1 MLSSSV
7 LLAGIVVAY
16 CVCSILSLKVCRSM
30 NHLRLINYRQTH
42 LQLYPFPSCTII
54 SHVHGH
60 YTAERYHHQRHR
72 HWIKSSSSRSYVS
85 SIDTSFDD
93 HHIDT
98 NLIKFYDNAACN
110 IEKKRTSL
118 VTKNKCLSCYLSSTM
133 CICSQVKE
141 FFSAIPISIHPKA
154 SIDVF
159 MHYKEWGRASN
170 TGKLLPIGLPNQSKI
185 YMYGRKPDYEL
196 LVHKLTT
203 TPSVILYP
211 SDNSTSIT
219 DFRSLYHNNNNNNNP
234 TTNNNDSN
242 NNNNYNNSYND
253 FNICVIDS
261 TWSQSQAMDRC
272 LPPQIP
278 RVNINDFIN
287 SPSLFLNRRQVL
299 ADDNPSNVGMKIST
313 IEALALALRALDV
326 DRRLVDSLYQALK
339 LSVDATFRQNG
350 KQTIY
355 GHNFIDQMSNVTIP
369 NGPYT
374 ASSVRRPSQCCRCG
388 ASSLT
393 TIFKNMGLRKLPWTN
408 NTVEEGNT
416 IVNDDDDDDGH
427 HRGADHD
434 YDDNDGEDVSGIGGS
449 DGVGGGIVSGI
460 DGKQL
465 IRVWKCSDCMQFF
478 QTTESSTT

>member
-7 LLAGIVVAY
+7 LLAGLVVAC
-16 CVCSILSLKVCRSM
+16 CVCSSQSLKACRSM
-30 NHLRLINYRQTH
+30 HQLRFIRYRQQH
-42 LQLYPFPSCTII
+42 LQLHPFPSCTVT
-54 SHVHGH
+54 SHAHAHAFHTSVVI
-60 YTAERYHHQRHR
+60 YHLLRHR
-72 HWIKSSSSRSYVS
+72 YWTTSSCSRSYVS
-85 SIDTSFDD
+85 SIDAFD
-93 HHIDT
+93 HIDT
-98 NLIKFYDNAACN
+98 NLTKFYDNAGYN
-110 IEKKRTSL
+110 IEKKRSSL
-118 VTKNKCLSCYLSSTM
+118 VTKNKCISCYLSTTM

-141 FFSAIPISIHPKA
+141 FFSTIPSSSHPKA

-170 TGKLLPIGLPNQSKI
+170 TGKLLPIGIPDHSKI

-196 LVHKLTT
+196 LVNKLTS

-211 SDNSTSIT
+211 SDSSISIT
-219 DFRSLYHNNNNNNNP
+219 DFQSLYHNNN
-234 TTNNNDSN
+234 S
-242 NNNNYNNSYND
+242 NNYNHNND

-272 LPPQIP
+272 LPLHIP
-278 RVNINDFIN
+278 RVNINNFIN

-313 IEALALALRALDV
+313 VEALALALKALDV
-326 DRRLVDSLYQALK
+326 DRRLVDGLYQALK

-350 KQTIY
+350 RQTIY
-355 GHNFIDQMSNVTIP
+355 GHNFIDQISNATVH

-374 ASSVRRPSQCCRCG
+374 ASSVKRPTQCFRCG

-393 TIFKNMGLRKLPWTN
+393 TIFKNMGLRKVMMPYTTTTLD
-408 NTVEEGNT
+408 GST
-416 IVNDDDDDDGH
+416 IVSHDDDADDDGH
-427 HRGADHD
+427 GGSHRRD
-434 YDDNDGEDVSGIGGS
+434 DGEDASGGV
-449 DGVGGGIVSGI
+449 DGE
-460 DGKQL
+460 QL